1 MDARIKS
8 LLKPELLSSLN
19 GMELIARI
27 IVEGFMSGSNKSMS
41 IGFGQEFAQY
51 RGYEPGDDLRQLD
64 WKMYARSERYFVKQS
79 EIETNI
85 TVKVVVDAS
94 KSMAYAESEL
104 SKFDYAKIFAA
115 AIAYLARKQ
124 GDAYGVSI
132 VNGNR
137 FIHVQPRFEHQ
148 HFMRVLSAL
157 VDASVSGTWRNTPE
171 LESAIDHH
179 RKEMIILFSDLYDDD
194 GELFRFVRQLKT
206 KRNEVIVFHIM
217 GRNERTLEV
226 NGNFTFQDLETG
238 STRRINVAAVRDN
251 YRQKLETWISTTRD
265 AFLERDIHYF
275 LADMSSPVD
284 EVLRSFIQVRKNLV

>member
-8 LLKPELLSSLN
+8 LLNPELLSSLN

-85 TVKVVVDAS
+85 TVKLVLDAS
-94 KSMAYAESEL
+94 KSMAYAESL
-104 SKFDYAKIFAA
+104 SKFDYTKILAA

-124 GDAYGVSI
+124 GDAYGISI
-132 VNGNR
+132 VNGNQ
-137 FIHVQPRFEHQ
+137 FTHVHPRFEHQ
-148 HFMRVLSAL
+148 HFIRVLSAL
-157 VDASVSGTWRNTPE
+157 VDASVNGVWRNSPE
-171 LESAIDHH
+171 LENAIDHH
-179 RKEMIILFSDLYDDD
+179 RKEMILLFSDLYDDD
-194 GELFRFVRQLKT
+194 GELLRFIRQLKT

-217 GRNERTLEV
+217 GRNERTLETG
-226 NGNFTFQDLETG
+226 GNFTFEDLETG
-238 STRRINVAAVRDN
+238 STRRINVAAVRDT
-251 YRQKLETWISTTRD
+251 YREKIETWIVATRNS
-265 AFLERDIHYF
+265 FLERDIHYF

-284 EVLRSFIQVRKNLV
+284 EVLRSFIQVRKNLM

>member
-41 IGFGQEFAQY
+41 TGFGQEFAQY

-64 WKMYARSERYFVKQS
+64 WKMYARSERYFVKQA

-85 TVKVVVDAS
+85 TVKLVLDAS
-94 KSMAYAESEL
+94 RSMAYAESEL
-104 SKFDYAKIFAA
+104 TKFDYARILTAA
-115 AIAYLARKQ
+115 VAYLARKQ

-132 VNGNR
+132 VNGDK
-137 FIHVQPRFEHQ
+137 FTHVQPRFEHQ
-148 HFMRVLSAL
+148 HFIRVLSTL
-157 VDASVSGTWRNTPE
+157 VNANTSGVWKYSPE
-171 LESAIDHH
+171 LENAIDHH

-194 GELFRFVRQLKT
+194 GELLRFIKQLKT

-217 GRNERTLEV
+217 GRNERTLETS
-226 NGNFTFQDLETG
+226 GNFTFQDLESG
-238 STRRINVAAVRDN
+238 STRRINVAAVRDT
-251 YRQKLETWISTTRD
+251 YRQKLGAWINTTRD
-265 AFLERDIHYF
+265 TFLERGIHYF

-284 EVLRSFIQVRKNLV
+284 EVLRSFIQIRKSLM